1 MDDQSKLKILIK
13 VAKKVFAAG
22 PGVLHGS
29 NAAAFGTKGSVEIG
43 ANEMPRVIVIGIA
56 LGCAI
61 EPFAMGDESALD
73 LGETPQQIMKN
84 IGSLK
89 KKYDL
94 AAKELLSGKPDDSFK
109 VYALKHN
116 QVARRFNEALGSRVT
131 PDFPYDFVREREKDD
146 YDN

>member
-1 MDDQSKLKILIK
+1 MDDQKKLKILIK

-29 NAAAFGTKGSVEIG
+29 NGAYSGTKGSVEIG
-43 ANEMPRVIVIGIA
+43 TNEMPRVIVIGIA

-61 EPFAMGDESALD
+61 EPLAMGDESALD

-109 VYALKHN
+109 IYALKHN
-116 QVARRFNEALGSRVT
+116 QVARRFNEALGNKVT
-131 PDFPYDFVREREKDD
+131 PDFPYHFIREIEKEDR
-146 YDN
+146 